1 MLDPENQ
8 KNNTN
13 RGFMLSKGAVPFV
26 WGIIVLVI
34 QVLLPWGFSLIGPRV
49 GWTHGTPA
57 WWNLTGLILVAVG
70 LGSYTWCLVFHF
82 RSYRD
87 SVRIG
92 FSPPHLVVDGPYQIS
107 RNPMYVSG
115 LIVWV
120 GWVLFYGSPVVFAA
134 FSLLWVL
141 FSLRVIPHEESL
153 LEGLFGDE
161 YLAYK
166 RTVRRWLG
174 RY

>member
-1 MLDPENQ
+1 
-8 KNNTN
+8 
-13 RGFMLSKGAVPFV
+13 
-26 WGIIVLVI
+26 VL
-34 QVLLPWGFSLIGPRV
+34 
-49 GWTHGTPA
+49 
-57 WWNLTGLILVAVG
+57 NGLA
-70 LGSYTWCLVFHF
+70 T
-82 RSYRD
+82 